1 MKCIHCGAENADD
14 SRICIQCG
22 ELLEQPDEPAEHL
35 PNAQLKALKKVRL
48 RPGEAQQVRLSLP
61 LRAFGLYD
69 AQARLIVHPGRFL
82 VYAGTHGPDRRSA
95 ELTGGAPVC
104 RTVTSARRRVLEGE
118 A

>member
-1 MKCIHCGAENADD
+1 MQAE
-14 SRICIQCG
+14 
-22 ELLEQPDEPAEHL
+22 PDEPAEHL